1 LDFTDTHYQQFVGVP
16 TKDCFE
22 IARAI
27 FPADFVWDNFFETLR
42 ANMLKNFADGVPFK
56 LGFEGFFAH
65 IKTLAIP
72 IGLVTSA
79 QLHGTEL
86 SFKKSGYLS
95 DFDTVV
101 TVEDVEAPKPAPE
114 PYLLACKHLQVEPS
128 HTLVFEDSNVG
139 LASAI
144 NAGCMAV
151 AIPDLI
157 AIDEVIKNQCFAVL
171 DNFEQAYQL
180 L

>member
-1 LDFTDTHYQQFVGVP
+1 
-16 TKDCFE
+16 
-22 IARAI
+22 
-27 FPADFVWDNFFETLR
+27 
-42 ANMLKNFADGVPFK
+42 
-56 LGFEGFFAH
+56 
-65 IKTLAIP
+65 
-72 IGLVTSA
+72 
-79 QLHGTEL
+79 
-86 SFKKSGYLS
+86 
-95 DFDTVV
+95 
-101 TVEDVEAPKPAPE
+101 
-114 PYLLACKHLQVEPS
+114 
-128 HTLVFEDSNVG
+128 LVFEDSNVG